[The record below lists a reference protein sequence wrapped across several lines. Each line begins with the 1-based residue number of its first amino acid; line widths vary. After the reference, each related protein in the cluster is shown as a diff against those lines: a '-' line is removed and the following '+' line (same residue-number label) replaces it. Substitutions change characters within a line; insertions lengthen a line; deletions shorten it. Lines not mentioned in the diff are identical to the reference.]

1 MKILH
6 NLLNSQD
13 KISNYLQQ
21 VKNIVK
27 NLVRKKSLFK
37 IGKNFY
43 LNIIIKL
50 VQKSKY
56 FKSMNFALSKK
67 FKNWSI
73 K

>member
-67 FKNWSI
+67 FKNWSS